1 MTTRFNFGRLTHGL
15 ILLALLQL
23 SGCVTA
29 YLVNQPP
36 ATKVAYTF
44 ELVDDSGKPVPYA
57 SVWSVVLGFPDGS
70 PENATGNWLQMA
82 DLQRITAHYGQ
93 SHDIFFYS
101 GGPMNG
107 IWHVAMTDGQGHGV
121 FNSFFG
127 DYLATNTQRFA
138 FIKRGYRPAYAEFTR
153 KPLGASTAHLKVV
166 LTRDH
171 QEKSSAT
178 AEAFDRLRYE
188 VNIKRESVESMD
200 AKLNAEF
207 EAQSRQLDALV
218 NQALREGNRD
228 LAARILWFRAFMPTV
243 RILNGDI
250 VGFSKDG
257 YDLPGRKEMRLKA
270 LSLAEYEPNLMYE
283 YAIESHRGTGVNDY
297 EARSKVIEKYK
308 EQLWP
313 RYIRAYI
320 YSTVMH
326 NKYNDACD
334 LANWLDWYEPQ
345 NKRVSN
351 DIDKIYDEQDG
362 AIEII
367 NGDIQLEHRLHGAPI
382 ANICQ
387 RQRPKGDE

>member
-1 MTTRFNFGRLTHGL
+1 MQARFYAGWLTRGL
-15 ILLALLQL
+15 MLLALLQL

-29 YLVNQPP
+29 YLADRPP

-57 SVWSVVLGFPDGS
+57 SVWSVVEGFPDGS

-82 DLQRITAHYGQ
+82 DLQRIAAHYGQ

-101 GGPMNG
+101 GGPMDG

-138 FIKRGYRPAYAEFTR
+138 FIKRGYRSAYAEFTR

-166 LTRDH
+166 LTREH
-171 QEKSSAT
+171 QGESSAT

-188 VNIKRESVESMD
+188 VNLKRESVESMD

-207 EAQSRQLDALV
+207 EAQSRQLDTLV

-228 LAARILWFRAFMPTV
+228 LAARILWFRAFMPAV
-243 RILNGDI
+243 WIFNGDI
-250 VGFSKDG
+250 VGFSKGG

-270 LSLAEYEPNLMYE
+270 LSLAEHEPNLMYE
-283 YAIESHRGTGVNDY
+283 YAIESHRGTGVDNY
-297 EARSKVIEKYK
+297 EATSKVIEKYK

-313 RYIRAYI
+313 RYIRDHI
-320 YSTVMH
+320 YSMLME
-326 NKYNDACD
+326 KEFDKACE

-345 NKRVSN
+345 NKRLSHDTN
-351 DIDKIYDEQDG
+351 KIYDEHDS
-362 AIEII
+362 AVEII
-367 NGDIQLEHRLHGAPI
+367 NRDIRLEHRLHGAPI

>member
-1 MTTRFNFGRLTHGL
+1 MQARFYVGWLTRGF

-101 GGPMNG
+101 GGPMDG

-138 FIKRGYRPAYAEFTR
+138 FIKRGYRPAYAEYTR
-153 KPLGASTAHLKVV
+153 EPLGASATHLKVV
-166 LTRDH
+166 LTRDN
-171 QEKSSAT
+171 QGEISAT

-188 VNIKRESVESMD
+188 VNLKRESVESMD

-243 RILNGDI
+243 RIFNGEI
-250 VGFSKDG
+250 VGFSKNG
-257 YDLPGRKEMRLKA
+257 YDLPGREAMRMRA
-270 LSLAEYEPNLMYE
+270 LSLAEHEPNLMYE
-283 YAIESHRGTGVNDY
+283 YAKQGHKGKNTYDIKSEIID
-297 EARSKVIEKYK
+297 KYK

-313 RYIRAYI
+313 RHIRAYI
-320 YSTVMH
+320 YSTVMK
-326 NKYNDACD
+326 NQYDKACD
-334 LANWLDWYEPQ
+334 LANWLDDYEPQ
-345 NKRVSN
+345 NRRESN
-351 DIDKIYDEQDG
+351 DTDNIYDEHDS
-362 AIEII
+362 AVEII
-367 NGDIQLEHRLHGAPI
+367 NSDIQLEHKLHGAPI

>member
-1 MTTRFNFGRLTHGL
+1 MTTGFKFGRLKHGL

-23 SGCVTA
+23 SGCVSA

-57 SVWSVVLGFPDGS
+57 SVWSVVEGFPDGS

-82 DLQRITAHYGQ
+82 DLQRITAHYGP
-93 SHDIFFYS
+93 SHDIVFS
-101 GGPMNG
+101 GDTPMNG

-138 FIKRGYRPAYAEFTR
+138 FIKRGYRPAYAEYTR

-171 QEKSSAT
+171 QGVSSAT

-188 VNIKRESVESMD
+188 VNLKRDSVESMD
-200 AKLNAEF
+200 ARLNAEF
-207 EAQSRQLDALV
+207 DAQSRQLDALV
-218 NQALREGNRD
+218 NQALSEGNRD

-243 RILNGDI
+243 RIFNGDI

-257 YDLPGRKEMRLKA
+257 YDLPGREEMRLKA
-270 LSLAEYEPNLMYE
+270 LSLAEHEPNLMYE
-283 YAIESHRGTGVNDY
+283 YAKQSDNGMDDY
-297 EARSKVIEKYK
+297 PAREGANKQAISS
-308 EQLWP
+308 L
-313 RYIRAYI
+313 RA
-320 YSTVMH
+320 
-326 NKYNDACD
+326 C
-334 LANWLDWYEPQ
+334 
-345 NKRVSN
+345 
-351 DIDKIYDEQDG
+351 
-362 AIEII
+362 
-367 NGDIQLEHRLHGAPI
+367 
-382 ANICQ
+382 
-387 RQRPKGDE
+387 

>member
-1 MTTRFNFGRLTHGL
+1 MQARFYAGWLTHGL
-15 ILLALLQL
+15 ILFALLQL

-93 SHDIFFYS
+93 SHDIVFS
-101 GGPMNG
+101 GDTPMNG
-107 IWHVAMTDGQGHGV
+107 IWDVAMTDGQGHGV

-171 QEKSSAT
+171 QEESSAT

-218 NQALREGNRD
+218 NQALSEGNRD

-243 RILNGDI
+243 RIFNGDI

-270 LSLAEYEPNLMYE
+270 LSLAEHEPNLMYE
-283 YAIESHRGTGVNDY
+283 YAIESRRGTGVNDY
-297 EARSKVIEKYK
+297 EARSKVIEQYK

-345 NKRVSN
+345 NKRLSG
-351 DIDKIYDEQDG
+351 DIDKTYEEDDT

-367 NGDIQLEHRLHGAPI
+367 NDDIQLEHRLHGAPI

-387 RQRPKGDE
+387 RQRPKGD

>member
-1 MTTRFNFGRLTHGL
+1 MQARFYAGWLTGGF

-29 YLVNQPP
+29 YLVNQRP

-70 PENATGNWLQMA
+70 PENASGNWLQMA

-93 SHDIFFYS
+93 SHDIVFS
-101 GGPMNG
+101 GDTPMNG
-107 IWHVAMTDGQGHGV
+107 IWDVAMTDGQGHGV

-166 LTRDH
+166 LTREH
-171 QEKSSAT
+171 QEESSAT

-188 VNIKRESVESMD
+188 VNIKRDSVESMD

-243 RILNGDI
+243 RIFNGDI

-270 LSLAEYEPNLMYE
+270 LSLAEHEPNLMYE
-283 YAIESHRGTGVNDY
+283 YAKQSDNGMDDY
-297 EARSKVIEKYK
+297 NARSKVIEQYK

-313 RYIRAYI
+313 VHIRHFI
-320 YSTVMH
+320 NSTARRK
-326 NKYNDACD
+326 NFTQACD

-345 NKRVSN
+345 NKRLSSN
-351 DIDKIYDEQDG
+351 TDKTYDSKDR

-367 NGDIQLEHRLHGAPI
+367 NINVRIDNKLHGTPI
-382 ANICQ
+382 DNICQ
-387 RQRPKGDE
+387 RQQPKGD

>member
-1 MTTRFNFGRLTHGL
+1 MQARFYLGWLKHGL
-15 ILLALLQL
+15 MLLALLQL

-57 SVWSVVLGFPDGS
+57 SVWSVVEGFPDGS

-138 FIKRGYRPAYAEFTR
+138 FIKRGYRPAYAEYTR

-166 LTRDH
+166 LARDH
-171 QEKSSAT
+171 QGESSAT

-188 VNIKRESVESMD
+188 VNIKRDAVESMD

-218 NQALREGNRD
+218 NQALSEGNHD
-228 LAARILWFRAFMPTV
+228 LAARILWFRAFMPAVLTF
-243 RILNGDI
+243 RGKI
-250 VGFSKDG
+250 VGFSKGG
-257 YDLPGRKEMRLKA
+257 YDLPGREDMRLKA

-283 YAIESHRGTGVNDY
+283 YAKQSGNGMDDY
-297 EARSKVIEKYK
+297 NARSKVIEQYK

-313 RYIRAYI
+313 VHIRHFI
-320 YSTVMH
+320 NSTARRK
-326 NKYNDACD
+326 NFTKACD
-334 LANWLDWYEPQ
+334 LASWLDWYEPQ
-345 NKRVSN
+345 NKRLSSN
-351 DIDKIYDEQDG
+351 TDKIYDSKDR

-367 NGDIQLEHRLHGAPI
+367 NINIRIDNKLNGTPI
-382 ANICQ
+382 TNICQ
-387 RQRPKGDE
+387 RQRPRGDE